1 MSSRDR
7 GGQNAETGQSAVD
20 VETLI
25 SLAVHASPVGML
37 VVDDRGVILFA
48 NREAERHFGFSVEN
62 LAGLPVESLVP
73 GPAGLRHASLRQSFI
88 ERPESHRMG
97 PGRYLLGRRQDGS
110 EFPIEVG
117 LNPVQ
122 RGRPHVRPGLG
133 GGHHG
138 AAECRNRG
146 APWCR
151 RIGWPSRRSS
161 PISRRRSST
170 SRRIPS
176 TRPSPKPCNALARRS
191 TSTAPSCGCARKA
204 ATISTPRSAGP
215 GRACR

>member
-1 MSSRDR
+1 MSSRDT
-7 GGQNAETGQSAVD
+7 GGPNAETGQSAVD

-25 SLAVHASPVGML
+25 GLAVHASPVGML

-48 NREAERHFGFSVEN
+48 NREAERHFGFSVEH

-73 GPAGLRHASLRQSFI
+73 GPAALRHASLRQSFI

-117 LNPVQ
+117 LNPVHVDA
-122 RGRPHVRPGLG
+122 RTFVLRLGRR
-133 GGHHG
+133 HHG

-151 RIGWPSRRSS
+151 RSAGLRGAHRRYRVGVRQPPAGFPRRGHHRS
-161 PISRRRSST
+161 PATHCRGARPRPRRRVAARGRQ
-170 SRRIPS
+170 RRFLPRAALGPS
-176 TRPSPKPCNALARRS
+176 
-191 TSTAPSCGCARKA
+191 
-204 ATISTPRSAGP
+204 
-215 GRACR
+215 RACR